1 MMTTPN
7 HDHPADPDA
16 LYGVIRLVRP
26 LFKTLYNA
34 VEANL
39 AGTGVTIPMRGLM
52 ECLTGVGPCTVPQLA
67 RMLMLKRQV
76 VQRMVN
82 ELIGAGFGEAVANEA
97 HARSSLIRLTDA
109 GHNAFAALRAVEEAR
124 TVPVA
129 AALSAADVEAC
140 RRVMAAMI
148 AAYTPSRSNDGAS
161 HDDR

>member
-1 MMTTPN
+1 MTLTD
-7 HDHPADPDA
+7 HDRPADADA
-16 LYGVIRLVRP
+16 LYGVIRLLRP

-52 ECLTGVGPCTVPQLA
+52 ECLTGAGPRTVPQLA

-82 ELIGAGFGEAVANEA
+82 ELIDAGFGEAVANEA

-109 GHNAFAALRAVEEAR
+109 GRETFAALRAVEEAR
-124 TVPVA
+124 TIPVA
-129 AALSAADVEAC
+129 ATLSAADVEAC

-148 AAYTPSRSNDGAS
+148 DAYSSNGESD
-161 HDDR
+161 DDR

>member
-1 MMTTPN
+1 MVTLN
-7 HDHPADPDA
+7 DHDRPADADA

-34 VEANL
+34 VEGNL

-52 ECLTGVGPCTVPQLA
+52 ECLAEAGPRTVPQLA
-67 RMLMLKRQV
+67 RLLMLKRQV
-76 VQRMVN
+76 AQRMVN
-82 ELIGAGFGEAVANEA
+82 ELMDAGFGEAVANEA
-97 HARSSLIRLTDA
+97 HSRSPLIRLTEA
-109 GHNAFAALRAVEEAR
+109 GRAAFAALRAVEHAR

-129 AALSAADVEAC
+129 AALSAADVDAC

-148 AAYTPSRSNDGAS
+148 TAYAKPVDGES